1 MQDGNRTGRRSRRT
15 AASVIGLTVAAVVL
29 AACSSTPGA
38 TGTANS
44 NTGGGAAQPAANVK
58 PVAIDIQ
65 PAAGGVMNPADP
77 VVVKATNGTL
87 SDVTVTNTVK
97 GTVVTGDYSADKST
111 WTSNEH
117 LGYGSTYAVNATG
130 AGSDQKAVTQK
141 ATLTTLTATKT
152 SFPSLIPAPTFV
164 QNTGVGVGQP
174 ITVQFDH
181 AVTNKKAVQAAL
193 TVTTVPSQPGAWYWI
208 SSEQL
213 DYRAQTYW
221 QAGTTISLTA
231 KVYGVDLGGG
241 VYGSTDRTATYKVH
255 DALIAKADGNTEKMQ
270 IFDNGTL
277 INTLPISMGK
287 ASTPTH
293 NGPHVISEKAQSVQM
308 NSCSYGVCPPD
319 PRAYNETEFWDER
332 ISNSGEY
339 VHENP
344 ATVGAQGSLNVS
356 HGCINLS
363 SANAQ
368 WFFARFGIGDVVEVT
383 NSGGPI
389 LPIWDRYGD
398 WEIPWST
405 WQAGNA

>member
-1 MQDGNRTGRRSRRT
+1 
-15 AASVIGLTVAAVVL
+15 
-29 AACSSTPGA
+29 
-38 TGTANS
+38 
-44 NTGGGAAQPAANVK
+44 
-58 PVAIDIQ
+58 
-65 PAAGGVMNPADP
+65 
-77 VVVKATNGTL
+77 
-87 SDVTVTNTVK
+87 
-97 GTVVTGDYSADKST
+97 
-111 WTSNEH
+111 
-117 LGYGSTYAVNATG
+117 VNATG
-130 AGSDQKAVTQK
+130 AGSDHKAVTQK
-141 ATLTTLTATKT
+141 ATLTTVTATKT
-152 SFPSLIPAPTFV
+152 AFPSLIPAPTFV
-164 QNTGVGVGQP
+164 QNTGIGVGQP

-181 AVTNKKAVQAAL
+181 SVTNKKAVQAAL

-221 QAGTTISLTA
+221 QAGTTITLTA
-231 KVYGVDLGGG
+231 KVYGLNLGGG

-287 ASTPTH
+287 TTTPTH

-308 NSCSYGVCPPD
+308 NSCTYGVCPPD

-344 ATVGAQGSLNVS
+344 ATVGVQGAANVS

-368 WFFARFGIGDVVEVT
+368 WFFAKFGIGDVVEVT

>member
-1 MQDGNRTGRRSRRT
+1 M
-15 AASVIGLTVAAVVL
+15 TVAAVVL
-29 AACSSTPGA
+29 AACSATPGA
-38 TGTANS
+38 TGTAN
-44 NTGGGAAQPAANVK
+44 TGGGAAAQQAASVK
-58 PVAIDIQ
+58 PVSIDIQ
-65 PAAGGVMNPADP
+65 PAAGQVMNPANP

-130 AGSDQKAVTQK
+130 AGGDHKAVTQK
-141 ATLTTLTATKT
+141 ATLTTVTATKT

-221 QAGTTISLTA
+221 QAGTTITLTA
-231 KVYGVDLGGG
+231 SVYGVDLGGG

-287 ASTPTH
+287 TSTPTH

-308 NSCSYGVCPPD
+308 NSCTYGVCPPD
-319 PRAYNETEFWDER
+319 PRAYNETEYWDER

-344 ATVGAQGSLNVS
+344 ATVGAQGAVNVS

-363 SANAQ
+363 LASAQ
-368 WFFARFGIGDVVEVT
+368 WFFGKFGIGDVVEVT

>member
-1 MQDGNRTGRRSRRT
+1 MQDGNRTGRRPRRT
-15 AASVIGLTVAAVVL
+15 AVSVIGLTVAAVVL
-29 AACSSTPGA
+29 AACSATPGA

-44 NTGGGAAQPAANVK
+44 NAGGGAAQQAANVK

-65 PAAGGVMNPADP
+65 PAATAAMNPADP

-87 SDVTVTNTVK
+87 SNVTVTNTVK
-97 GTVVTGDYSADKST
+97 GTVVTGDYSTDKST

-130 AGSDQKAVTQK
+130 AGSDHKAVTQK

-181 AVTNKKAVQAAL
+181 AVTNKKDVQAAL

-221 QAGTTISLTA
+221 QAGTTITLTA
-231 KVYGVDLGGG
+231 KVYGVNLGGG

-344 ATVGAQGSLNVS
+344 ATVGAQGALNVS

-398 WEIPWST
+398 WEIPWTT